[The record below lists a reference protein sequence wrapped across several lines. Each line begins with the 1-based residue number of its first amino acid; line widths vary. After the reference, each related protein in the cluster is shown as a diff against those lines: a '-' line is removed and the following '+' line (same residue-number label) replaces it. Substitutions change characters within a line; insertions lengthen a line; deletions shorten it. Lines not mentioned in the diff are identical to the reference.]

1 VQNES
6 SHAIHQAAVAAG
18 MRPLWNDGIEKVL
31 SGQTTIDEV
40 LQAVKQEG
48 S

>member
-1 VQNES
+1 
-6 SHAIHQAAVAAG
+6 